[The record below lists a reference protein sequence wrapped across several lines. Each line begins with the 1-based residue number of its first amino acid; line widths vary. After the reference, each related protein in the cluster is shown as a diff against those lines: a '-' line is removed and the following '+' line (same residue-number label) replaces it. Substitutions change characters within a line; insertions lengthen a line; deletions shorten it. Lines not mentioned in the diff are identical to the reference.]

1 MSFSDLGDL
10 SDRSPPTFVL
20 KEHETQLVENV
31 KAYVK
36 EKYPDEYELITER
49 FICLQG
55 LGAAI
60 SRYPSVRDTQIL
72 QGTERWEEDLITA
85 LSNIASASHLFHVP
99 TKVVAARSFLVA
111 KYHAFSLLSKLV
123 QGKDESK
130 RDELKDEFYT
140 PLRSIIFSVVSTLM
154 AEDVYFSCLD
164 DPSFSQDIKTSLAH
178 DLVALWDSGRDP
190 RASRHLPALESLWIA
205 RDVTPPSFGTM
216 DGSSELVRVSMELGD
231 DWQEFLLSALGDND
245 TKWALEEFLFGLSYE
260 EISKVRSRLLRMGIR
275 AVGYNEVR
283 SYIGSHPVYGM
294 VKDAEPREIYDFY
307 VARRNAALFRKR
319 TSAAGPHHTL
329 EDIYLK
335 HLITQEQ

>member
-1 MSFSDLGDL
+1 MSFSDLGSLPDIL
-10 SDRSPPTFVL
+10 PPTFVL
-20 KEHETQLVENV
+20 KEHETQLVEKV

-36 EKYPDEYELITER
+36 ERCPDEYELVTER
-49 FICLQG
+49 FICLRG

-60 SRYPSVRDTQIL
+60 SRYPSVRATQIL
-72 QGTERWEEDLITA
+72 QGAERREEDLIKA
-85 LSNIASASHLFHVP
+85 LSGIASASHLLHIP

-123 QGKDESK
+123 QGKDE
-130 RDELKDEFYT
+130 FHT
-140 PLRSIIFSVVSTLM
+140 PLRSIIFSVISTLM
-154 AEDVYFSCLD
+154 AEEVYFSCLD
-164 DPSFSQDIKTSLAH
+164 DPSFSQEIKISLAH
-178 DLVALWDSGRDP
+178 DLLTLWDSGRDP

-205 RDVTPPSFGTM
+205 RDVAPPSFGTM

-245 TKWALEEFLFGLSYE
+245 TKWALEEFLFGLSFE
-260 EISKVRSRLLRMGIR
+260 EISKVRSRLLRLGIG
-275 AVGYNEVR
+275 AVGHDEVR

-335 HLITQEQ
+335 HLITQDTTA